1 MLRSVSA
8 IVKAAIVVVF
18 IVALVTYASVTRIT
32 VYRNTTEIE
41 LIKSRFDA
49 YVAVHAA
56 KDDGQDERIT
66 ALEKTV
72 YVPPG
77 PTVPGTKDPAGR
89 KPAALEQWIVNAAD
103 DLRKRVKALEDWR
116 YREER

>member
-8 IVKAAIVVVF
+8 IVKSAIIVVF
-18 IVALVTYASVTRIT
+18 LVAVATYASVTRIT

-77 PTVPGTKDPAGR
+77 QPGGAKEQAGR

-116 YREER
+116 YKEER

>member
-1 MLRSVSA
+1 MLRSVTS
-8 IVKAAIVVVF
+8 VLKAS
-18 IVALVTYASVTRIT
+18 ALVIAIAVVITYGAVQRIT

-49 YVAVHAA
+49 YMAVHAA
-56 KDDGQDERIT
+56 KDDGQDDRIT

-77 PTVPGTKDPAGR
+77 GAREATTR

-116 YREER
+116 YKEDRR